1 MKTAL
6 LVLGHG
12 SKAPEATE
20 TLAAVTAMIREKVSY
35 DRVEY
40 ASLQLSEPLMS
51 AVIKDLVAAGMERI
65 LVIPFLIAVG
75 QHVKTDIP
83 EELAAMRAEYPAVE
97 MHLGSPLGADPRL
110 AEIVIDRVNEMERS
124 L

>member
-1 MKTAL
+1 LRTG
-6 LVLGHG
+6 LVILGHG

-20 TLAAVTAMIREKVSY
+20 TLAAVTAMIREKVIY

-40 ASLQLSEPLMS
+40 ASLQLSEPLMP
-51 AVIKDLVAAGMERI
+51 AVIKQLVAAGMERI
-65 LVIPFLIAVG
+65 IVIPFLIAVG

-83 EELAAMRAEYPAVE
+83 EELAALRAEYPGVE

>member
-6 LVLGHG
+6 IILGHG

-40 ASLQLSEPLMS
+40 ASLQLSEPLMPE
-51 AVIKDLVAAGMERI
+51 VIKNLVAAGMERI

-83 EELAAMRAEYPAVE
+83 EELAAMRAEHPGVE

>member
-6 LVLGHG
+6 IILGHG

-20 TLAAVTAMIREKVSY
+20 TLAAVTAMVREKVSY

-40 ASLQLSEPLMS
+40 ASLQLSEPLLP
-51 AVIKDLVAAGMERI
+51 AVIKALVEAGMERI
-65 LVIPFLIAVG
+65 LVIPFLIAAG

-83 EELAAMRAEYPAVE
+83 EELVVLREKHPGVE
-97 MHLGSPLGADPRL
+97 MHLGSPLGADERL
-110 AEIVIDRVNEMERS
+110 AEILLDRVEEMERS
-124 L
+124 I